1 MNFRESEVVE
11 LKEIVTDDIK
21 KEVIAF
27 ANSDGGK
34 LYIGVADNGE
44 VIGLSNAEE
53 ISLQISNMI
62 RDAIKPD
69 LTMFVKYE
77 TLEIEGK
84 YVLEIEIQ
92 RGTDRPYYIAKKGL
106 RPEGVFV
113 SQGYSSVPAT
123 NAAIR
128 KMIKE
133 TDGDRFEEMRSVEQE
148 LTFNATEQEFALR
161 GVEFGRSQEK
171 TLGIINSD
179 GIYTNLGLL
188 MSDQCN
194 YTIKTAIFQGNDQ
207 MVFKDRQEFSGS
219 LLKQMNDVYRY
230 LELYNKTRGE
240 INGLVR
246 VDTRDYPPVALRE
259 ALLNMLVHRDYS
271 FSASAMIKI
280 FDNRVEFISIGGLAT
295 GTELSDIMTGASFCR
310 NQNLANVFFRLE
322 LIEAYGT
329 GIQKMMQSYEE
340 YGMKPKI
347 EITSNTF
354 KVTLPNVN
362 AFEDE
367 IKQPQNVSEEEA
379 LVLSYLK
386 EHYRITRTDVEKI
399 FDVSPSTASRLLRRM
414 SEENLLQQ
422 QGKGRSVRYILP
434 REK

>member
-44 VIGLSNAEE
+44 VIGLSNTEE

-113 SQGYSSVPAT
+113 RQGYSSVPAT

-161 GVEFGRSQEK
+161 GIEFGKSQEK

-295 GTELSDIMTGASFCR
+295 GAELSDIMTGASFCR

-329 GIQKMMQSYEE
+329 GIQKMMQSYEK

-354 KVTLPNVN
+354 KLTLPNVN

-386 EHYRITRTDVEKI
+386 EHYRITRADVEKI

>member
-1 MNFRESEVVE
+1 MNFRESEVVK
-11 LKEIVTDDIK
+11 LKEIDTEDIK
-21 KEVIAF
+21 KE
-27 ANSDGGK
+27 
-34 LYIGVADNGE
+34 L
-44 VIGLSNAEE
+44 
-53 ISLQISNMI
+53 I
-62 RDAIKPD
+62 R
-69 LTMFVKYE
+69 
-77 TLEIEGK
+77 
-84 YVLEIEIQ
+84 
-92 RGTDRPYYIAKKGL
+92 R
-106 RPEGVFV
+106 
-113 SQGYSSVPAT
+113 
-123 NAAIR
+123 
-128 KMIKE
+128 MIKE

-161 GVEFGRSQEK
+161 GIEFGKSQEK

-295 GTELSDIMTGASFCR
+295 GAELGDIMTGASFCR

-386 EHYRITRTDVEKI
+386 EHYRITRADVEKI

>member
-44 VIGLSNAEE
+44 VIGLSNTEE

-113 SQGYSSVPAT
+113 RQGYSSVPAT

-161 GVEFGRSQEK
+161 GIEFGKSQEK

-295 GTELSDIMTGASFCR
+295 GAELSDIMTGASFCR

-329 GIQKMMQSYEE
+329 GIQKMMQSYEK

-386 EHYRITRTDVEKI
+386 EHYRITRADVEKI

>member
-11 LKEIVTDDIK
+11 LKEIDTEDIK
-21 KEVIAF
+21 KE
-27 ANSDGGK
+27 
-34 LYIGVADNGE
+34 L
-44 VIGLSNAEE
+44 
-53 ISLQISNMI
+53 IS
-62 RDAIKPD
+62 R
-69 LTMFVKYE
+69 
-77 TLEIEGK
+77 
-84 YVLEIEIQ
+84 
-92 RGTDRPYYIAKKGL
+92 
-106 RPEGVFV
+106 
-113 SQGYSSVPAT
+113 
-123 NAAIR
+123 
-128 KMIKE
+128 MIKE

-161 GVEFGRSQEK
+161 GIEFGKSQEK

-295 GTELSDIMTGASFCR
+295 GAELSDIMTGASFCR

-386 EHYRITRTDVEKI
+386 EHYRITRADVEKI